1 MSFRLS
7 VNIDALRAQR
17 YSTQTS
23 AALERALE
31 RLSTGKRINAAQDDA
46 AGLAVSTGLEASRRG
61 TQRAIQNLNESV
73 GFLSTAEAGISTQIE
88 LVQRMREL
96 AVQAS
101 NGTLNLNDRTL
112 LNSEFQE
119 ILSEFTRLTRDT
131 QIGGVRLLD
140 GSFTTASI
148 QTGTQ
153 SNDQVALDLQDTRVD
168 EIFTRNRGTG
178 AFESASTGGNTSYP
192 VREGDFNGDGKTD
205 IVTLLVAAGE
215 TMDFAVQAA
224 FYTGNADGTFTLAR
238 TTTLYEGAST
248 PATSTIAVGDF
259 NNDGKDDVAISGSGS
274 TSAYTI
280 LGQTDISDATPSSSF
295 TLNNLYLQTADIN
308 GDGNLDLYGSV
319 GSGNGNYNYALG
331 RGDGTF
337 EDRVSVTRTGSTG
350 TTQVELRDINDDGFA
365 DQVFANATILAYQ
378 LGVGDGTF
386 GATTNILSG
395 LTGNPKFAF
404 GDMNGDGQDDFVV
417 SDSTTTVRSYMRN
430 GALTYNLS
438 STQTLDTSA
447 AFGQL
452 SLYDVNSD
460 GSLDVLALQSAS
472 SRRLSTLF
480 NTGSGALQAPIETD
494 LGVSTGTQFI
504 VTDVADTRVPTV
516 VVSNAGSGF
525 TVFDS
530 LTETSSAVS
539 ELRLVSQEQAQYSLG
554 VLDTA
559 LNNLLSAQSTLG
571 ALQTRLDFNQA
582 ASSIAV
588 ENLSSATSLLVDA
601 DVAEET
607 AELVRTQILQQ
618 AQVAVMAQANI
629 QNSLAL
635 DLLR

>member
-1 MSFRLS
+1 MSFKLS

-17 YSTQTS
+17 YATQTS
-23 AALERALE
+23 SALARALE
-31 RLSTGKRINAAQDDA
+31 RLSTGKRINSAQDDA

-101 NGTLNLNDRTL
+101 NGTLNLEDRTL

-131 QIGGVRLLD
+131 QIGGVKLLD
-140 GSFTTASI
+140 GSFTTATI

-153 SNDQVALDLQDTRVD
+153 SNDKVALDLQDTRVD
-168 EIFTRNRGTG
+168 TIFTRDRGTG
-178 AFESASTGGNTSYP
+178 VFESASTGGNTSYP
-192 VREGDFNGDGKTD
+192 VAEGDFNGDGLRD
-205 IVTLLVAAGE
+205 FITLLSAAGD
-215 TMDFAVQAA
+215 TLDFSIQAA
-224 FYTGNADGTFTLAR
+224 FYTGNADGTFTLSR
-238 TTTLYEGAST
+238 TTELYETAAT
-248 PATSTIAVGDF
+248 PATATLTVGDF
-259 NNDGKDDVAISGSGS
+259 NNDGKDDAAFSGGGS
-274 TSAYTI
+274 TSILTI
-280 LGQTDISDATPSSSF
+280 LGDADLTDATVNSSITF
-295 TLNNLYLQTADIN
+295 NNLYLQTADIN
-308 GDGNLDLYGSV
+308 GDGILDLYGAV
-319 GSGNGNYNYALG
+319 GAGNGNYNYALG

-337 EDRVSVTRTGSTG
+337 EDRVSVVRTGSAG

-378 LGVGDGTF
+378 LGNGDGTF

-430 GALTYNLS
+430 GALNYNLS
-438 STQTLDTSA
+438 STQTLSTSA

-452 SLYDVNSD
+452 SLFDVNSD
-460 GSLDVLALQSAS
+460 GSLDVLALQSAT

-480 NTGSGALQAPIETD
+480 NTGSGALQAPIETN
-494 LGVSTGTQFI
+494 LGIASGTQFI
-504 VTDVADTRVPTV
+504 VTDVADSRVPTL

-525 TVFDS
+525 RVFDS

-539 ELRLVSQEQAQYSLG
+539 DLRLVSQEQAQYSLA
-554 VLDTA
+554 VLDNA

-571 ALQTRLDFNQA
+571 ALHSRLDFNAA
-582 ASSIAV
+582 ASNLAA
-588 ENLSSATSLLVDA
+588 ENLASAKSLILDA
-601 DVAEET
+601 DITEET
-607 AELVRTQILQQ
+607 AELVRTQVLQQ